1 MTTPKNVLEVL
12 KSIDFDWARHVK
24 SVWRDS
30 QFDVDNLNA
39 KERQAVLER
48 LESLKQS
55 NQTAAPI
62 GLVIRGT
69 PGAGKTHLLS
79 VVRKQA
85 FAHEMF
91 FVLVDMT
98 DIRNFWETVLE
109 GYVSSLQEDHEDGT
123 TQFQLKWLV
132 KHLVAWTGHDISPEK
147 MAGLDVKRLQ
157 NANQQILRAIARQH
171 RQAALRFQDIVRAI
185 IFLNSDDFTV
195 SGIGYSYLQG
205 MAVEADEKT
214 TFGFQS
220 ASMKL
225 SDIVEGLSW
234 VMGLQGPTVLALDQL
249 DAIVAQ
255 HHYIARNLVDAE
267 LTNEQRTSK
276 AIIEGIGGG
285 LMALRDIT
293 SRTLTLVSCL
303 DVTWKI
309 LAREVVQAV
318 RDRFVDDVFLEDIV
332 DRTVAEK
339 LIYLRLQPAYQN
351 ANYSPPYSTWPFHP
365 NFFSEA
371 AQKGKSPRQI
381 LQRCSQHRDHC
392 VSTGNVTELHS
403 FVNGKPIVIDLQD
416 FSQIENAFD
425 QAKQQVD
432 LNSAV
437 EEARED
443 DVLGQW
449 LKSASACLVQ
459 ENPTADNIDVS
470 FEDRFPGDR
479 TQSQLH
485 ARLRLIYRDQGDREK
500 HLCLRALQRSHHAAY
515 RARLKAAMTTSG
527 IDHALSFRRL
537 MVIRTHDLPR
547 GAATQQLTQQCIEPI

>member
-1 MTTPKNVLEVL
+1 MKTPKNVLEAL

-30 QFDVDNLNA
+30 QFDVDNLNV

-48 LESLKQS
+48 LESLKQA

-62 GLVIRGT
+62 GLVIQGT

-85 FAHEMF
+85 VAHEMF

-98 DIRNFWETVLE
+98 DIRNFWETILE
-109 GYVSSLQEDHEDGT
+109 GYVSSLQEDHEDGAA
-123 TQFQLKWLV
+123 QFQLKRLV
-132 KHLVAWTGHDISPEK
+132 KHLVAWTGHDISSEK
-147 MAGLDVKRLQ
+147 MAGLDVKRLK
-157 NANQQILRAIARQH
+157 NANQQILGAIARQH

-205 MAVEADEKT
+205 MAVETDEKT

-255 HHYIARNLVDAE
+255 HHYIAKNVVDAE
-267 LTNEQRTSK
+267 LTNEQRVSK

-303 DVTWKI
+303 EKTWKI
-309 LAREVVQAV
+309 LAEEVVQSV
-318 RDRFVDDVFLEDIV
+318 RDRFVDDGFLEGIV

-339 LIYLRLQPAYQN
+339 LIIPHLIRPGLSILTSSLRLLNKESHPGKF
-351 ANYSPPYSTWPFHP
+351 YS
-365 NFFSEA
+365 A
-371 AQKGKSPRQI
+371 V
-381 LQRCSQHRDHC
+381 
-392 VSTGNVTELHS
+392 VSTVT
-403 FVNGKPIVIDLQD
+403 IVSLQETLP
-416 FSQIENAFD
+416 SCI
-425 QAKQQVD
+425 
-432 LNSAV
+432 
-437 EEARED
+437 
-443 DVLGQW
+443 
-449 LKSASACLVQ
+449 
-459 ENPTADNIDVS
+459 
-470 FEDRFPGDR
+470 
-479 TQSQLH
+479 
-485 ARLRLIYRDQGDREK
+485 RL
-500 HLCLRALQRSHHAAY
+500 
-515 RARLKAAMTTSG
+515 
-527 IDHALSFRRL
+527 
-537 MVIRTHDLPR
+537 
-547 GAATQQLTQQCIEPI
+547 